1 MEKNG
6 EGAEQMIKDPGYYRD
21 LLNQILQEEEDIP
34 DPPTRKELY
43 LNKFYRSMR
52 EKKLYKFLWWPAT
65 SYKDYGVWMRTDL
78 GINYIEGNGWF
89 ENNSIINFNGVITVQ
104 LDSDDYYFLG
114 RGTSKQGR
122 LRAEKNIRMH
132 LKEACL
138 KAYGLDEDFTLAL
151 SWPSRGNVIFSCAK
165 FSMFLTDQ
173 FEPLIHLFRG
183 GFSNNEM
190 DNIVNDYFTKEHTR

>member
-1 MEKNG
+1 
-6 EGAEQMIKDPGYYRD
+6 MIKDPGYYRD
-21 LLNQILQEEEDIP
+21 LLYQILQEEDIP

-52 EKKLYKFLWWPAT
+52 EKKLYKDLWWPGTVHAT
-65 SYKDYGVWMRTDL
+65 IYQEDGVFMRSYL
-78 GINYIEGNGWF
+78 GYNWIQGKGML
-89 ENNSIINFNGVITVQ
+89 ENNSIINFNGVITVM
-104 LDSDDYYFLG
+104 LDSDDSRFLG
-114 RGTSKQGR
+114 SDTSKQRR
-122 LRAEKNIRMH
+122 LSLEKNIGMH

-138 KAYGLDEDFTLAL
+138 KAYGLDEDFTAL
-151 SWPSRGNVIFSCAK
+151 EWTSTGYVIFSCAK

-190 DNIVNDYFTKEHTR
+190 ENIVNDYFTKEHTR